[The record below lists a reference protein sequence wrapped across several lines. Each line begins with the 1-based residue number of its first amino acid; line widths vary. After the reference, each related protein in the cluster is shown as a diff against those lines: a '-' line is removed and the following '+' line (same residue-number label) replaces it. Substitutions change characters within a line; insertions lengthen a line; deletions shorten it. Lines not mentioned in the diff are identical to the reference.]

1 MAGKGTFDYDD
12 DTAESILPLLM
23 KKQTRPTTMKD
34 QKKSGALIFDCIIQT
49 PQNKL
54 YTYSTIDLD
63 FPL

>member
-34 QKKSGALIFDCIIQT
+34 
-49 PQNKL
+49 
-54 YTYSTIDLD
+54 
-63 FPL
+63 